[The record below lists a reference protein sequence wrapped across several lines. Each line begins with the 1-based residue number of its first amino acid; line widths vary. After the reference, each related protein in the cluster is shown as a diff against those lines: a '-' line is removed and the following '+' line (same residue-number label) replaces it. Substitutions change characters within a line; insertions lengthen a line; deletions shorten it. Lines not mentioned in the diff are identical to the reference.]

1 MIAEMMT
8 EMMTAE
14 IIAEVNKPK
23 SRRSPRQAAKQDFHF
38 VTVLPDGTEANMD
51 DPAVCRAL
59 GVWIEYAT
67 RGMAV
72 PTEIVRRAYG
82 RAEQATPERREMS
95 CG

>member
-1 MIAEMMT
+1 MIAEM
-8 EMMTAE
+8 
-14 IIAEVNKPK
+14 IAEVNKPK
-23 SRRSPRQAAKQDFHF
+23 SRRSPHQAAKQDFHF

-72 PTEIVRRAYG
+72 PVEVVQQAYG
-82 RAEQATPERREMS
+82 KATQAATERMEVS